1 MIFCL
6 PALLPGMRR
15 VIETIHHCHLRATK
29 MSFCIWWHTLASKV
43 EFLSF
48 SSLPLLPSHL
58 PPPPLLL
65 GLRRIINAVLVSTIQ
80 LAWVF
85 ISSCHILA
93 ASIISHCK
101 AIWVLIT
108 GRVHRQGDP
117 STCHMYSAHAN
128 AGTAMSLPHRVM
140 RWYSRKD
147 TVVTHLQQRRAQ

>member
-1 MIFCL
+1 MLLSWNWSFFCFVFLGFSACQLSACTLKIFPPWTLKKQNHGC
-6 PALLPGMRR
+6 RDSTETSR
-15 VIETIHHCHLRATK
+15 V
-29 MSFCIWWHTLASKV
+29 
-43 EFLSF
+43 
-48 SSLPLLPSHL
+48 P